1 MEYKWKEA
9 TLLVSLL
16 HAALGGETP
25 APPADTDWE
34 NLYALAMQQKV
45 EAMVSAAL
53 SDVPDVPQEIRAR
66 FLNAYK
72 KEISAQIVRRNEGM
86 KILNAFEVNGIDYVP
101 LKGWV
106 LQDLYPNPAM
116 RYMCDMDI
124 LFKPGQSA
132 DVQRVLEALDYVP
145 QELGGNPEVYYK
157 KPIMNIEMHKRI
169 VRDVTDY
176 YDRIWERVLPAE
188 NSRHGFSMSAEDF
201 YLYMIAHFYKHFIG
215 GGTGVRYVCDTE
227 VWLRAYD
234 ETMDRAYV
242 DDHLQQS
249 GYLDFERQIRALCRC
264 WFHDEPADEA
274 LTEFSRKMLFCGV
287 FGTPERAAD
296 NAVRAAVQQMPGR
309 NARSKRLFYFLS
321 LLFPPL
327 AVMRDVYPCLQRLP
341 FLLPV
346 FWIVRGVQRLFTGRD
361 RAKKLLQRAGDVSE
375 NDLNRN
381 Y

>member
-9 TLLVSLL
+9 MLLASLL

-25 APPADTDWE
+25 IPPADTDWD
-34 NLYALAMQQKV
+34 NLYALSVQQKV
-45 EAMVSAAL
+45 EAMVCAAL
-53 SDVPDVPQEIRAR
+53 SEVPDVPQDVRAR
-66 FLNAYK
+66 FLTAYK

-86 KILNAFEVNGIDYVP
+86 KIFNAFEVNGIDCVP

-116 RYMCDMDI
+116 RYMCDLDI
-124 LFKPGQSA
+124 LFRPEQSA
-132 DVQRVLEALDYVP
+132 DVRRVLEALDYVP

-169 VRDVTDY
+169 VRDKTDY
-176 YDRIWERVLPAE
+176 YDRIWERVRPE
-188 NSRHGFSMSAEDF
+188 PRCEHTFSMTPEDY

-227 VWLRAYD
+227 VFLRQYGDA
-234 ETMDRAYV
+234 MDRAFV
-242 DDHLQQS
+242 DEQLEKS
-249 GYLDFERQIRALCRC
+249 GYLDFERQVRALCGA
-264 WFHDEPADEA
+264 WFRGEPTDDE
-274 LTEFSRKMLFCGV
+274 LTAFSRKMLFCGV
-287 FGTPERAAD
+287 FGTPERAGN
-296 NAVRAAVQQMPGR
+296 NAMRAAVQQMPGR
-309 NARSKRLFYFLS
+309 SVRSKRFLYILS

-327 AVMRDVYPCLQRLP
+327 SVMRDVYPVLGRLP

-361 RAKKLLQRAGDVSE
+361 NAKRLLHRAEDVTE
-375 NDLNRN
+375 DDLKRN